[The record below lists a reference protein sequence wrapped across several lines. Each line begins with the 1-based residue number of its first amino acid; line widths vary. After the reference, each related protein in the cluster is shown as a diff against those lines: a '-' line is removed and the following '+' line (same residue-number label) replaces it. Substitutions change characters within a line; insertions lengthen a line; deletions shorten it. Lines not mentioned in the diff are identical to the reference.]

1 MRSRIITLL
10 LCIVALFVGPSLSA
24 LAQQPATRS
33 HVERFST
40 PAARA
45 ERSEAEATTK
55 LTADANDTEALNA
68 RALARM
74 RLGRYSEA
82 LDDLRR
88 AAALKPGNA
97 DYQSNLGYVLW
108 KLGRVEDAINAERAA
123 LKFDEKNFTAHFQ
136 LGRFLVRSGDP
147 KLFGEA
153 ATHLKRA
160 LELDPRQYDVRLELI
175 ALYRLQG
182 DTVAAMAQLDVLE
195 DARPSDP
202 RVIYVRAL
210 LATDRNDMN
219 AAISGFREALR
230 LDPSLYGAWQDL
242 GLALIK
248 LQRWPEAV
256 ETFADMSRR
265 QPDSVDAAYLHALAL
280 FNAGRKDEAEREA
293 RRTLRIDAGAS
304 AAHTL
309 LGIILATRGDNTEAN
324 DALSQA
330 VALDPKSFDAQF
342 YLGRVQYGLK
352 DYTGAIKSL
361 RAAVALDPRHQEARF
376 FLGTALEV
384 AGDSA
389 AALAE
394 YQELIKLD
402 PQSVFGLV
410 GLGALLAKQ
419 GKSDEAIAALKRAI
433 ALDPARFESHWALG
447 RALMQTEQFNDA
459 VEALKRAVQ
468 LAPDRADAHYQLGLA
483 LRRLGRNAEAAREF
497 ALVEKL
503 NKEFRTGT
511 KQ

>member
-1 MRSRIITLL
+1 MAIVLL
-10 LCIVALFVGPSLSA
+10 SGLPA
-24 LAQQPATRS
+24 LAQQAATTRS

-40 PAARA
+40 PEVRA
-45 ERSEAEATTK
+45 ERSEADATAK
-55 LTADANDTEALNA
+55 LAANANDTEALNA

-82 LDDLRR
+82 YEDLHR
-88 AAALKPGNA
+88 AATLKPSNA
-97 DYQSNLGYVLW
+97 DYQVNLGYVLW
-108 KLGRVEDAINAERAA
+108 KLGRAGEAITAERAA
-123 LKFDEKNFTAHFQ
+123 LKLEDKTFSAHFQ
-136 LGRFLVRSGDP
+136 LGRFLLRSGDP
-147 KLFGEA
+147 KLIAEA
-153 ATHLKRA
+153 AVHLKRA
-160 LELDPRQYDVRLELI
+160 LELDPRQYDVRMELI
-175 ALYRLQG
+175 ALCRIQS

-195 DARPSDP
+195 DARPTDP

-210 LATDRNDMN
+210 LAADRNDMN

-230 LDPSLYGAWQDL
+230 LDPSLYGAAQDL
-242 GLALIK
+242 GLALVK
-248 LQRWPEAV
+248 LKRWPEAID
-256 ETFADMSRR
+256 TFAEMSRR
-265 QPDSVDAAYLHALAL
+265 QPNSVDAAYLYALAL
-280 FNAGRKDEAEREA
+280 FNAGRKDEAEQQA
-293 RRTLRIDAGAS
+293 RRALRIDAGAS

-309 LGIILATRGDNTEAN
+309 LGIILATRGDNNEAN

-330 VALDPKSFDAQF
+330 VALDANSFDAHF

-352 DYTGAIKSL
+352 DYAGAVKSL
-361 RAAVALDPRHQEARF
+361 RAAVTLDPRHAEARF

-384 AGDSA
+384 AGDSD

-410 GLGALLAKQ
+410 GLGALLVKQ
-419 GKSDEAIAALKRAI
+419 GKTEEAIGTLKRAI
-433 ALDPARFESHWALG
+433 ALDGSRFESYWALG
-447 RALMQTEQFNDA
+447 RALIQTEQFADA
-459 VEALKRAVQ
+459 VESLKKAVA
-468 LAPDRADAHYQLGLA
+468 LAPDRSDAHYQLGLA
-483 LRRLGRNAEAAREF
+483 LRRLGRNDEAAREF